1 MDRPSSTFARLLA
14 AVGLTALAGFASGCE
29 STRTTLGAA
38 YMQTSF
44 AGDLAL
50 SGAAAT
56 PLKQRRN
63 SLRQSMR
70 LDDAEP
76 TPLIKASVERDRA
89 SFNLSGFWTHTAGS
103 GPLAAPFGDLPA
115 GSQVRNELTF
125 ANVKAV
131 GRYDL
136 IPSESFTFAPGIG
149 VDYFHI
155 DVESRRTTGVGF
167 EQVENDVLVPIAD
180 LLVGVN
186 LGGVEVSAE
195 GAWMDADLGD
205 ADGTYWDLDGMLK
218 VRPSEKFSLF
228 AGYRWIKMDANGLA
242 DSRQYESNIEVSG
255 WYVGG
260 ELTFG
265 GKRRESST
273 GSRNLRTPTKRRL
286 RRLN

>member
-1 MDRPSSTFARLLA
+1 MERPFSTFARLLA
-14 AVGLTALAGFASGCE
+14 AAGITALAGFASGCE
-29 STRTTLGAA
+29 STRSTLGAA

-50 SGAAAT
+50 SGSAPT

-63 SLRQSMR
+63 SLRHSMR

-76 TPLIKASVERDRA
+76 TPLIKASFERDRA

-103 GPLAAPFGDLPA
+103 GALAAPFGDLPA
-115 GSQVRNELTF
+115 GSQVRNELTYS
-125 ANVKAV
+125 NVKAV
-131 GRYDL
+131 GRYDVL
-136 IPSESFTFAPGIG
+136 PSESFTLAPGIG
-149 VDYFHI
+149 VNYFHI
-155 DVESRRTTGVGF
+155 DVESRRTAGVGF

-180 LLVGVN
+180 LLIGAK
-186 LGGVEVSAE
+186 LGGVELSAE

-205 ADGTYWDLDGMLK
+205 ADGTYWDLDGTLT

-228 AGYRWIKMDANGLA
+228 AGYRWIKMDANGIA
-242 DSRQYESNIEVSG
+242 DSRAYESNIEISG

-265 GKRRESST
+265 GR
-273 GSRNLRTPTKRRL
+273 SRSASAASAPRSPAKRRL